1 MKHIKEYEDHEINDL
16 IGDLKKVGH
25 VEEWQVIFDDSD
37 DVSSLDDEVPY
48 TLETWSTKKEAEEW
62 AESKEFEYEDEV
74 WDPIKQDYVY
84 KTFYRYHNPED
95 GQVYNGYEVR
105 KIG

>member
-1 MKHIKEYEDHEINDL
+1 MKHIKEYEEHEINDL

-25 VEEWQVIFDDSD
+25 VEEWQVIFDDG
-37 DVSSLDDEVPY
+37 DDEVPY
-48 TLETWSTKKEAEEW
+48 ALETWSTKKEAEDW
-62 AESKEFEYEDEV
+62 AEDREVEYEDEI
-74 WDPIKQDYVY
+74 WDPFKQDYVY

-95 GQVYNGYEVR
+95 GQIYYGYEVR